1 MEGSRNFTYNDLQR
15 EHDKVLNDVRYRTNC
30 ELLENVIKLHPKNDD
45 IYWIA
50 MKVSVVNLTLSTHL
64 SQYSSRLPLFN
75 LSKIILD
82 LKVDDAIKNG
92 ESKIV
97 ERIASQCKVFEEH
110 GVNLFSFA
118 SKYCS
123 AHNVYAYGRDD
134 FSLYD
139 SVMEQH
145 LYLYATKKCP
155 LNEKDPRKWKNEI
168 AYSKYNTYIGNL
180 LDEKGI
186 TKDKFPQRRL
196 MFDQFVWNSNRK
208 SKENNKKSKKQ

>member
-1 MEGSRNFTYNDLQR
+1 MIQNKDFTYEDLLR
-15 EHDKVLNDVRYRTNC
+15 EHESVLNDSRYRTNC
-30 ELLENVIKLHPKNDD
+30 DLLKNVINLHPNNDD
-45 IYWIA
+45 LYWIA

-64 SQYSSRLPLFN
+64 SQHTSRLPLFN
-75 LSKIILD
+75 LAKIILD
-82 LKVDDAIKNG
+82 LQIDEAIKNG
-92 ESKIV
+92 KSEIV
-97 ERIASQCKVFEEH
+97 EIIASQCKAFEEN

-139 SVMEQH
+139 SVMEQNLH
-145 LYLYATKKCP
+145 LYATTEHP
-155 LNEKDPRKWKNEI
+155 LNEKFPRAWKNEI
-168 AYSKYNTYIGNL
+168 AYSKYNTYIGEL

-196 MFDQFVWNSNRK
+196 MFDQFVWNSHRK
-208 SKENNKKSKKQ
+208 SKK